1 MSSETDRI
9 CQYVGEDEAGIDAE
23 YEESGVVRCSAEAD
37 VIVRRAH
44 QMPARKTPVCL
55 EHARWLRSDEVPID
69 WEQSAEIRDLP
80 TGSDQDE

>member
-1 MSSETDRI
+1 MNSDTERI
-9 CQYVGEDEAGIDAE
+9 CQYVGQDEAGIDSE
-23 YEESGVVRCSAEAD
+23 HVENGVVRCSAGAD

-55 EHARWLRSDEVPID
+55 GHARWLRSDEVPID

-80 TGSDQDE
+80 SAGDQDG